1 MECDVEALDG
11 DKELGTD
18 CMGEGLDDMELEMGG
33 KAGIL
38 ASNHEWHLELVMVL
52 DMMDRVW
59 EMAVEQLESVALANV
74 LLAGPPFPF
83 LLLTLPYP
91 FSQQQVK
98 MKSLWAL

>member
-1 MECDVEALDG
+1 
-11 DKELGTD
+11 
-18 CMGEGLDDMELEMGG
+18 
-33 KAGIL
+33 
-38 ASNHEWHLELVMVL
+38 MVL

-59 EMAVEQLESVALANV
+59 EMAVEQLELVALANV

-98 MKSLWAL
+98 MKSLLAL